1 MRVSSR
7 GSGVLALVLA
17 CAVAQAAP
25 AADAPKAAVVEAAPS
40 PSEQHRALVDALIAN
55 DVEAIALQFSGESQE
70 KLAHEWERD
79 RLRKANAEHPPYID
93 VELERIWSLLGTPE
107 GTAELAEELYPKF
120 AEQASLNVAQLNGG
134 IAMTLAAIAS
144 DGDLSP
150 EEVQQLS
157 QLMLAV
163 QRWSNGMDWQ
173 DRARFDRAL
182 DEIAGFVRRSHAK
195 TFTEIMLLPYEDAL
209 ALGDDAIATVKRVL
223 RVYDLDVD
231 AMLRTAR
238 IEELSRD
245 GDDATLRWS
254 ARVLDVPVT
263 ITRAL
268 RYEREYANRWRDA
281 KEPEQEARWQADYE
295 AAEDVRE
302 AEAAKSAATSPAA
315 DSATCGKGE
324 SNPETKGQ
332 FWAEDD

>member
-157 QLMLAV
+157 QLM
-163 QRWSNGMDWQ
+163 
-173 DRARFDRAL
+173 
-182 DEIAGFVRRSHAK
+182 H
-195 TFTEIMLLPYEDAL
+195 T
-209 ALGDDAIATVKRVL
+209 
-223 RVYDLDVD
+223 
-231 AMLRTAR
+231 
-238 IEELSRD
+238 
-245 GDDATLRWS
+245 
-254 ARVLDVPVT
+254 
-263 ITRAL
+263 
-268 RYEREYANRWRDA
+268 
-281 KEPEQEARWQADYE
+281 
-295 AAEDVRE
+295 
-302 AEAAKSAATSPAA
+302 
-315 DSATCGKGE
+315 
-324 SNPETKGQ
+324 
-332 FWAEDD
+332 